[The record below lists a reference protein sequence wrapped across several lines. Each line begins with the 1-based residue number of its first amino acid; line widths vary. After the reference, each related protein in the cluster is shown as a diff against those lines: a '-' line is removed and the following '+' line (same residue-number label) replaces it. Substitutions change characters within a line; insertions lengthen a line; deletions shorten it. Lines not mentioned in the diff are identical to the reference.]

1 MRKSRRE
8 MAIEGCKA
16 KPKTSGDMETGREG
30 SPSKGKCAGGSRR
43 KCVWGVCGDVENCWN
58 PREALKND

>member
-30 SPSKGKCAGGSRR
+30 SPSKGFEMCRWQEEEMCVGCAVMWRTVGIPG
-43 KCVWGVCGDVENCWN
+43 K
-58 PREALKND
+58 L